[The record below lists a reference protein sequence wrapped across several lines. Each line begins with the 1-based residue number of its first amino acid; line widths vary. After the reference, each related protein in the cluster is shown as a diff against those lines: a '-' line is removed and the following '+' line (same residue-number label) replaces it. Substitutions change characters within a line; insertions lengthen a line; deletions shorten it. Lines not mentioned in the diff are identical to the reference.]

1 MANVNRNITS
11 TDATSV
17 LTVEDLFPNG
27 IELMQYSTDQAVGE
41 ESVQVTETR
50 LGVDGKLVAGYTP
63 AIMTVTI
70 NLEASS
76 PSTQFL
82 NQLYDAMVT
91 CKKIYMCSLVS
102 TVPSI
107 GVVFKWFDGV
117 LQTGTPVP
125 AQKKVLDP
133 TSWTFHFERMERS
146 EL

>member
-1 MANVNRNITS
+1 MATVNRNITS

-17 LTVEDLFPNG
+17 LTVEELFPNG
-27 IELMQYSTDQAVGE
+27 VELMQYSTDQSIGA
-41 ESVQVTETR
+41 ESVQLAETR

-76 PSTQFL
+76 PSTQYL
-82 NQLYDAMVT
+82 NQLYDAMVAL
-91 CKKIYMCSLVS
+91 KRIYMCSLVS

-107 GVVFKWFDGV
+107 GVVFKWLDGV
-117 LQTGTPVP
+117 LQTGTPIP

-133 TSWTFHFERMERS
+133 TTWTFHFERMERS
-146 EL
+146 EI